1 MRRAPRCANMAADP
15 PDTDPA
21 DRDPRERGLER
32 RSGDPSLLPWIVVG
46 VVVLLFVAVYAI
58 WAIRGP

>member
-1 MRRAPRCANMAADP
+1 MPADF

-32 RSGDPSLLPWIVVG
+32 RSGNASVSPWLIIGGLLLLGVG
-46 VVVLLFVAVYAI
+46 VYVVSALL
-58 WAIRGP
+58 

>member
-1 MRRAPRCANMAADP
+1 MADP

-32 RSGDPSLLPWIVVG
+32 RSNTPAISPWLVIGVILLVAAVVY
-46 VVVLLFVAVYAI
+46 VASALL
-58 WAIRGP
+58 

>member
-1 MRRAPRCANMAADP
+1 MADP

-32 RSGDPSLLPWIVVG
+32 RSKAPAVSPWLVIGVILLLG
-46 VVVLLFVAVYAI
+46 AVIYAVS
-58 WAIRGP
+58 ALT

>member
-1 MRRAPRCANMAADP
+1 MAADP

-32 RSGDPSLLPWIVVG
+32 RSDAPSLSPWVILGGILMLGALVYVVSA
-46 VVVLLFVAVYAI
+46 LL
-58 WAIRGP
+58 